1 MRNQA
6 GYDRMN
12 GSDTATARSGHKTTA
27 AYRRRRDDDMAE
39 T

>member
-6 GYDRMN
+6 GNERMN
-12 GSDTATARSGHKTTA
+12 GSITATARSGYKTAA
-27 AYRRRRDDDMAE
+27 AYRRRRDDEMAE

>member
-1 MRNQA
+1 MDA
-6 GYDRMN
+6 ESGYDRMN